1 MEVIVFGQ
9 KYTAIYLRVSTQD
22 KQDSGLASQQLALEN
37 YCKAQSIGNYQ
48 IYADKISGSKVSRP
62 ALDKMVQDCN
72 SGLIDNVIVFSFSR
86 FGRSLRHLIESM
98 EYFQSKNIGF
108 ISISEKFDT
117 TTSTGRVMFA
127 IISALGQWEREQ
139 VSIRVKAGMANAKA
153 NGKKIGASKKHTN
166 PEIFIQLKKQGLST
180 REIAKVVKCSPATV
194 VRMLRQ
200 PVSLGEAS

>member
-1 MEVIVFGQ
+1 MISG
-9 KYTAIYLRVSTQD
+9 KITAIYCRVSTLD
-22 KQDSGLASQQLALEN
+22 KQDSGLASQQLALES
-37 YCKAQSIGNYQ
+37 YCKAQSITDYQ
-48 IYADKISGSKVSRP
+48 IYSDKMSGSKVSRP
-62 ALDKMVQDCN
+62 GLDAMIQDCN
-72 SGLIDNVIVFSFSR
+72 GGRIENVIVFSFSR

-153 NGKKIGASKKHTN
+153 CGKQIGAIRKHTN
-166 PEIFIQLKKQGLST
+166 PEIFTQLRKQGLTT
-180 REIAKVVKCSPATV
+180 RQIAKIIKCSPATV

-200 PVSLGEAS
+200 SVFLGEAS

>member
-1 MEVIVFGQ
+1 METRKI
-9 KYTAIYLRVSTQD
+9 TAIYCRVSTQD
-22 KQDSGLASQQLALEN
+22 KQESGLASQQLALEN
-37 YCKAQSIGNYQ
+37 YCKAQSIRNYQ
-48 IYADKISGSKVSRP
+48 IYSDKISGVKVSRP
-62 ALDKMVQDCN
+62 ALDQLIQDCN
-72 SGLIDNVIVFSFSR
+72 AGRIDNVIVFSFSR

-117 TTSTGRVMFA
+117 TTSIGRVMFA

-139 VSIRVKAGMANAKA
+139 VSIRVKAGMENARA

-166 PEIFIQLKKQGLST
+166 PEIFLQLRRQGLTT
-180 REIAKVVKCSPATV
+180 REIAKIVKCSPATV

-200 PVSLGEAS
+200 PVSLAIG